1 MKQTNTD
8 NAGQFDQSLV
18 GEPFFSFVCLSICV
32 CTRTNALKND
42 WLNVLFAGQM
52 NRWIIV

>member
-8 NAGQFDQSLV
+8 NARQFDQSLE
-18 GEPFFSFVCLSICV
+18 GGPFFSFVCLSICV
-32 CTRTNALKND
+32 CMRINALKND